1 MLSDLSFIPL
11 EMGAE
16 MICYH
21 AIAAETEQNT
31 FPGSIRVVRGPCV
44 ASVDSAYHFVGLLLS
59 LMIGSVDTV

>member
-1 MLSDLSFIPL
+1 
-11 EMGAE
+11 MGAE

-44 ASVDSAYHFVGLLLS
+44 ASVDSAYHYVGLLLS